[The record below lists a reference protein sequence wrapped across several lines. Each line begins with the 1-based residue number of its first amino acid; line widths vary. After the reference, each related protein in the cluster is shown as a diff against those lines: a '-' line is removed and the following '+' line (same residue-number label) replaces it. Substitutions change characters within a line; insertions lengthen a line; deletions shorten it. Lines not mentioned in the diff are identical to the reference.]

1 MKTRN
6 QNLKFSAIGLALVM
20 SLNVA
25 YCDLFTGLA
34 AWWKFD
40 EGVGT
45 STADA
50 SGNGNT
56 ASFYGFS
63 GLPIWT
69 NGIMGNA
76 LWFNGQDAHVS
87 ALDSPSINPQFLT
100 VAGWFWP
107 QSAAVSNSTSTLI
120 FKSENDSIWIHNDGW
135 VLSLGPDLR
144 PAFAIK
150 NSASP
155 ATNIVAQESISLS
168 NWVHIAATYDGS
180 NIVLYVNGA
189 QQGYGTLPGGYTPA
203 HQPLT
208 IAAPN
213 GAPGNYY
220 KGKADDVRLYNRPL
234 SGIEIQRLSQTVIN
248 GLVAYYPLDG
258 DAMDVSGNTNNGTL
272 IGPVTFVPGVH
283 GLAAHLNGNS
293 FIQCGS
299 SIGNFGQFDFTIVA
313 WVRTTTGG
321 GLIGKRV
328 GCGAGS
334 FFDLRLNRP
343 GYVNQV
349 LFEVS
354 GSETFAPF
362 VTAPI
367 DLSDGSWHQIA
378 VERQANTLKCFVD
391 SIESLETNTVSI
403 DDVQNNG
410 PLQIGVSGCTGIDGT
425 PAFVGD
431 IDDMRIY
438 NRALSDVEIQQL
450 SQVSIDGLVAYY
462 PFNGDANDASGNG
475 NDGATIGTANFAP
488 GMSGLALQLDGTSF
502 VQCGTN
508 LCNFG
513 QTDFTIV
520 AWVKT
525 TNGGGLICKRVGC
538 TAGSFFDVRINRP
551 QYPNEVLF
559 EVSGNEP
566 YAPFVAAP
574 ISLSDGNWHQIA
586 VSRQGTRLKCF
597 VDAVESLETNTPGI
611 DELQNSAPLQIGI
624 SSCTGVDGTPN
635 FVGEIDEMRIYDRA
649 LSKMEIQLLY
659 QVPNYGLVAYFPFNG
674 DANDAS
680 GNGNN
685 GTLVGT
691 VSFVPGVQGSA
702 AHLDGASFIQCSP
715 TLANFGH
722 SNFTIVTWTRTTT
735 GGGLVGKRSDCGAG
749 SFIDVRI
756 NRPQYPN
763 QVLFEVSGNEPYAPF
778 VAAPI
783 SLSDGAWHQIAVER
797 QATTLKCFVDCIEAS
812 ETNTAVIDD
821 VQNSAPLQIGISAC
835 TGVDGTPA
843 FIGEVDETRIYNR
856 ALSPAEIQR
865 LYYRNVL
872 PRLEL
877 ASGTGPTLTTN
888 GLSLLL
894 HGAIGAGYVIQA
906 SSDFNNWQ
914 AVQSFVSTN
923 GATFFIDPAAT
934 NHSVRVYRAVTH

>member
-1 MKTRN
+1 MKARN
-6 QNLKFSAIGLALVM
+6 QNLKLSAIGLALAM
-20 SLNVA
+20 SLNLG
-25 YCDLFTGLA
+25 YCDLLTGLA

-40 EGVGT
+40 EGVG
-45 STADA
+45 SNTADA

-69 NGIMGNA
+69 NGVMGKA

-87 ALDSPSINPQFLT
+87 APDSPSINPQFLT
-100 VAGWFWP
+100 VSGWFWP
-107 QSAAVSNSTSTLI
+107 QSAAASNSAAALV
-120 FKSENDSIWIHNDGW
+120 FKSENDSIWVHNDGW

-155 ATNIVAQESISLS
+155 AITIVAQASISLS

-220 KGKADDVRLYNRPL
+220 NGKADDIRLYSRPL
-234 SGIEIQRLSQTVIN
+234 SSVEIQRLSQSVTQ

-258 DAMDVSGNTNNGTL
+258 DALDGSGNTNNGTL
-272 IGPVTFVPGVH
+272 FGSVTFVPGVH
-283 GLAAHLNGNS
+283 GMAAHLNGTG

-299 SIGNFGQFDFTIVA
+299 SIGNFGQSDFTITA

-334 FFDLRLNRP
+334 FFDLRLNRT
-343 GYVNQV
+343 GYENQV

-354 GSETFAPF
+354 GSETLAPF

-367 DLSDGSWHQIA
+367 DLPDEGWHQIT
-378 VERQANTLKCFVD
+378 VERHANTLKCFVD
-391 SIESLETNTVSI
+391 SIESPETNTLSI

-438 NRALSDVEIQQL
+438 NRALSDAEVQQL
-450 SQVSIDGLVAYY
+450 SQVSLDGLMAYY

-475 NDGATIGTANFAP
+475 NDGATIGTAKFSP
-488 GMSGLALQLDGTSF
+488 GINGLALELDGTSF

-508 LCNFG
+508 LGNFG
-513 QTDFTIV
+513 QTDFTVV

-525 TNGGGLICKRVGC
+525 TTGGGLISKRVGC
-538 TAGSFFDVRINRP
+538 GAGSFFDVRINRP
-551 QYPNEVLF
+551 EYPNEVLF
-559 EVSGNEP
+559 EVSGSEP
-566 YAPFVAAP
+566 HAPFVAAP

-586 VSRQGTRLKCF
+586 LSRQGTTLKCF
-597 VDAVESLETNTPGI
+597 VDAVESLETNTPTI

-624 SSCTGVDGTPN
+624 SSCTGADGTPS

-659 QVPNYGLVAYFPFNG
+659 QVPANGLVAYFPFNG

-680 GNGNN
+680 GNSNN
-685 GTLVGT
+685 GTLVGN

-702 AHLDGASFIQCSP
+702 AHLNGTSFIQCSP
-715 TLANFGH
+715 TLGNFGQ

-735 GGGLVGKRSDCGAG
+735 GGGVVEKRSGCGPG
-749 SFIDVRI
+749 SFLDVRI

-763 QVLFEVSGNEPYAPF
+763 QVLVEVSGNEPYAPF

-783 SLSDGAWHQIAVER
+783 SLSDGAWHQVAVER
-797 QATTLKCFVDCIEAS
+797 QGTTLKCLVDCIEAS
-812 ETNTAVIDD
+812 ETNTTVIDNLQND
-821 VQNSAPLQIGISAC
+821 VPLQIGISAC
-835 TGVDGTPA
+835 NGVDGTPA
-843 FIGEVDETRIYNR
+843 FVGEVDETRIYNR
-856 ALSPAEIQR
+856 ALSSAEIQR
-865 LYYRNVL
+865 LYYRNVQ
-872 PRLEL
+872 PKLEL
-877 ASGTGPTLTTN
+877 AGGTSPTLTTN
-888 GLSLLL
+888 GVNLLL
-894 HGAIGAGYVIQA
+894 RGAIGAGYVIQA
-906 SSDFNNWQ
+906 SSDFNTWQ
-914 AVQSFVSTN
+914 TIQSFVSTN
-923 GATFFIDPAAT
+923 GATFLIDPTVT
-934 NHSVRVYRAVTH
+934 NHSMRVYRAVTH